1 MLQFAIFAG
10 FFSQCAF
17 LSSLFHMEKAI
28 RNTSGTEILRS
39 LAYNMQRPV
48 LRHNLRPNI
57 RRLYHPSESQPS
69 PSQSPQL
76 QNCKHTPT
84 SREACKRHSK
94 YHKPPHAPNHIT
106 THYFNMGIL
115 NPFCFAISCAF
126 SYPASA
132 CLTIAVPGSV
142 VSTVTTRFS
151 ASFVPSATKH
161 MPACML

>member
-1 MLQFAIFAG
+1 MLQFVIFAG

-17 LSSLFHMEKAI
+17 LSSLFHREKAI

-39 LAYNMQRPV
+39 RAYSMQRCV

-57 RRLYHPSESQPS
+57 RRLYQSSGSQLS
-69 PSQSPQL
+69 PSQSPQF
-76 QNCKHTPT
+76 QNCKHSPT
-84 SREACKRHSK
+84 SHEARKHHSK
-94 YHKPPHAPNHIT
+94 YHKQPHAPNHIAIY
-106 THYFNMGIL
+106 YFNMGSL
-115 NPFCFAISCAF
+115 NPFCFAISRAF

-142 VSTVTTRFS
+142 VSTVTTRLS